1 MEGLLK
7 QTKIVRHNAGA
18 VAGTSTITPTA
29 GIDMQG
35 FNSCLFLVSLGV
47 ITATGVPS
55 IKVQQSSD
63 DGVADGYSD
72 LEGSAFAVT
81 DADDDEVIAV
91 EIIRPT
97 KRYLK
102 LILLRT
108 TANCVLD
115 GILGLLGGAQSVP
128 VTQVA
133 AINGQEV
140 HVSPAE
146 GTA

>member
-7 QTKIVRHNAGA
+7 QTKVVRHNNGA
-18 VAGTSTITPTA
+18 VAGTSTITPSA

-35 FNSCLFLVSLGV
+35 FNACAFLVLLGTV
-47 ITATGVPS
+47 TATGVPS
-55 IKVQQSSD
+55 VKVQQSSD
-63 DGVADGYSD
+63 DGATDGYSD

-81 DADDDEVIAV
+81 DADDDEIIAV
-91 EIIRPT
+91 EILRPT

-115 GILGLLGGAQSVP
+115 GILALLSGAQSVP
-128 VTQVA
+128 VTQPET
-133 AINGQEV
+133 INGNEV

>member
-1 MEGLLK
+1 MNGVLK
-7 QTKIVRHNAGA
+7 QNKIVRHNNGA
-18 VAGTSTITPTA
+18 VAGTSTITPSA

-35 FNSCLFLVSLGV
+35 FNSCMFLVLLGT
-47 ITATGVPS
+47 ITASGVPS

-63 DGVADGYSD
+63 DGVADAYSD
-72 LEGSAFAVT
+72 LEGTAFAVT
-81 DADDDEVIAV
+81 DADDDEIIAV

-102 LILLRT
+102 LILART
-108 TANCVLD
+108 TANVVLD
-115 GILGLLGGAQSVP
+115 GILAILGGAQSHP
-128 VTQVA
+128 VTQTA
-133 AINGQEV
+133 NGCEV